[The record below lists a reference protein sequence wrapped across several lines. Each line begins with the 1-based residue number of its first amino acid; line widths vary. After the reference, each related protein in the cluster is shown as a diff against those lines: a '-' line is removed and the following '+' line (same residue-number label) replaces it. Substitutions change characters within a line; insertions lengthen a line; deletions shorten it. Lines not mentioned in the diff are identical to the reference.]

1 MLPIMTQDSLLSTLR
16 ALPEEAG
23 PSRVDQIITQMLLEN
38 NHLEDLKA
46 KVDITNELLV
56 LLTELMKEKA
66 GSDSDSQVSLIR
78 NKPFPSPIRRR
89 YGNSSC

>member
-1 MLPIMTQDSLLSTLR
+1 MPDHDLLSTLR

-23 PSRVDQIITQMLLEN
+23 PTRVDQIITQMLLRN

-46 KVDITNELLV
+46 KMDINNELLIQITV
-56 LLTELMKEKA
+56 LLKEKA
-66 GSDSDSQVSLIR
+66 GSDFGSQVSPIR

-89 YGNSSC
+89 YGKHSY